1 MVGYLKYSENSEDR
15 ELALQKPKK
24 GNGWAAMAAMPPTP
38 PSRGGPSDG
47 PGWATTHT
55 DGDASRSYDRS
66 KNANFKRVKLQ
77 LWLSQLYSVRMLQH
91 TLPAGFIA
99 PWLPTKI
106 DKLPLVFEWRPAR
119 TTEDRTCLRP

>member
-38 PSRGGPSDG
+38 PSRDGPPTGRGGPRR
-47 PGWATTHT
+47 
-55 DGDASRSYDRS
+55 DAGRSYDRS